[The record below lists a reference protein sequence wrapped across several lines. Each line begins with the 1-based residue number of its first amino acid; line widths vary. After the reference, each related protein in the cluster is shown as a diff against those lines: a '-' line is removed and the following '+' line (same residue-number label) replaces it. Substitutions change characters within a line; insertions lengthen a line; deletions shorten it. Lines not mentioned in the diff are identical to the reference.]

1 MISYGPYSPIRQADN
16 FYFISGQVGIDP
28 QTKLA
33 AKDIKQQTVQTLENM
48 KSLLAAHGL
57 TLDKVIKTTVY
68 LKNMTRF
75 KDMNEVYTKYF
86 NEPRPARSC
95 VEVSA
100 LPKLAV
106 NELLIEIEDVAYK
119 P

>member
-1 MISYGPYSPIRQADN
+1 MSSYGPYSPIKQADN

-33 AKDIKQQTVQTLENM
+33 SKDIKQQTVQTLENL

-57 TLDKVIKTTVY
+57 TLNKVAKTTVY
-68 LKNMTRF
+68 LKNMTDF
-75 KDMNEVYTKYF
+75 NDMNEVYLTYF
-86 NEPRPARSC
+86 DEPRPARSC
-95 VEVSA
+95 VEVSG
-100 LPKLAV
+100 LPKLADTG
-106 NELLIEIEDVAYK
+106 LLIEIEAVAHK